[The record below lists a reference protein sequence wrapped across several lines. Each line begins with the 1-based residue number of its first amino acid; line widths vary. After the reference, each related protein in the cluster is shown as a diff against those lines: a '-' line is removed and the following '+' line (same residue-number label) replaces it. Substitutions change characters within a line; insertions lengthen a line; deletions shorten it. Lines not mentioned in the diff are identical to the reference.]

1 MEQSPESKIHNP
13 KWSKH
18 REVKTQSTRQIQQ
31 LNSKAGTWLRRHGN
45 KAHEM

>member
-18 REVKTQSTRQIQQ
+18 REVKTQSTR
-31 LNSKAGTWLRRHGN
+31 LRKAVKQEHGYADMGIRHMKCG
-45 KAHEM
+45 